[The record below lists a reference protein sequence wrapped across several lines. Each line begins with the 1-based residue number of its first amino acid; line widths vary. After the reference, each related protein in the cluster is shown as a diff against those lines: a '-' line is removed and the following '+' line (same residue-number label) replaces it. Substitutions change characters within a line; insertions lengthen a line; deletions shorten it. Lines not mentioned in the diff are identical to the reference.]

1 MIKGL
6 TGAQKAAVVIAQ
18 LDDTRA
24 ARVLHSMSETDV
36 TAIMTAMVDLPAL
49 DTADV
54 DNVLVE
60 LNSQAGQFLQV
71 SQGGVEVARKL
82 LRDRLGAERAE
93 AIISEL
99 VEDHDGN
106 PLSFVQRIDIRQ
118 LGNLVSEEH
127 PQTIAVVLAHLPA
140 DAAAQLLAGMEEE
153 VRVDLIR
160 RLATMGRISPMV
172 VRQLAEVLESKAA
185 SLLKNGIAFTSP
197 IGGMDTTVAILNLT
211 DRTTEKQILSG
222 LEEKDP
228 ALAESIRNEMFVFDD
243 LNSLDDRSM
252 QLILRHVV
260 PKDLAIAL
268 KTGSEQI
275 RERFMRN
282 MSERASEDLL
292 EEIDSLG
299 PTRLSQV
306 ETAQSAIVKIIRDLE
321 ASGEIVLARG
331 DDEYV

>member
-1 MIKGL
+1 MKNL
-6 TGAQKAAVVIAQ
+6 TGTQKAAVVIAQ
-18 LDDTRA
+18 LDETRA
-24 ARVLHSMSETDV
+24 ARVLRSMSETDV
-36 TAIMTAMVDLPAL
+36 TAIMTAMVDLPTL
-49 DTADV
+49 ETADV
-54 DNVLVE
+54 DSVLEE
-60 LNSQAGQFLQV
+60 LSMQANQYLQV

-93 AIISEL
+93 AIMGEL
-99 VEDHDGN
+99 VEDRDGN
-106 PLSFVQRIDIRQ
+106 PLAFVQRIDIRQ

-127 PQTIAVVLAHLPA
+127 PQTVAVVLAHLPA
-140 DAAAQLLAGMEEE
+140 EAAAQLLAAMEED

-160 RLATMGRISPMV
+160 RLATMGRISPSV
-172 VRQLAEVLESKAA
+172 IRELAEVLESKAA
-185 SLLKNGIAFTSP
+185 SLLRNGVAFTSP
-197 IGGMDTTVAILNLT
+197 IGGMESTVAILNLT

-228 ALAESIRNEMFVFDD
+228 ALAETIRNEMFVFDD
-243 LNSLDDRSM
+243 LNALDDRSM

-260 PKDLAIAL
+260 PKDLAVAL
-268 KTGSEQI
+268 KAGSEQI

-306 ETAQSAIVKIIRDLE
+306 ETAQSAIVKIVRDLE